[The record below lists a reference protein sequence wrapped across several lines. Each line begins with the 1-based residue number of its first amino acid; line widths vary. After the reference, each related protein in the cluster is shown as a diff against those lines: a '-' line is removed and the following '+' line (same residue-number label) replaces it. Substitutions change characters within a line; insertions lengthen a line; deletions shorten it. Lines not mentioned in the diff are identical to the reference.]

1 MKVTYNW
8 LKDFV
13 NITASPEDMAKRLTS
28 AGMEVEEIIYQN
40 EHLHDVVVGRILKIE
55 KHPQAD
61 KLVVCQVDIG
71 KEITQIITAATN
83 VFEGAVVPVSLPGAD
98 LVNGVKIQ
106 KAKMRGIESCGMF
119 CSGEEL
125 GIDENYFE
133 GAGVNGILI
142 LPSDMKVGQ
151 PIDKA
156 LQLDD
161 VIFDINITP
170 NRADCMSVIGIA
182 REVCALY
189 GLYMRKVNLSYDIDV
204 YAKDTVR
211 DYVNVKVT
219 TPNCFRYMAAAVT
232 DVKIE
237 RSPLWMRARLN
248 AVGIKPIN
256 TLVDITNY
264 VLIEMGQP
272 LHAFDQELIG
282 GSQINV
288 RQAKSG
294 EKIEV
299 LNHNT
304 YDLDEDIMVIADSEK
319 PMVIAG
325 VIGGTNSCINDNTKK
340 CVLESAV
347 FDLKSIRIT
356 SRRIG
361 VRTDSSARYSKG
373 VNVANA
379 EMGMLRALHLISRIK
394 CGKIVRGMIDIA
406 SQKNEAR
413 KIVVSVKLINDIL
426 GLQIASKDMLT
437 ILNNLGIESTIVGDK
452 ITCIV
457 PPYREDLENDYD
469 IAEEVIRL
477 YGYDAYNNVD
487 YELFKNSAVT
497 EGHHHPRLLMER
509 QFRNAL
515 VTNGFYENVSYTLVP
530 SDMVGK
536 LLLTDERKNL
546 IRIANPISEDI
557 SCMRTSVAHS
567 MFTNI
572 AYNLSVG
579 NYNLRIFECGRV
591 YLTDTLPL
599 EKLPTEKDMI
609 ALAVCEET
617 FKTVKNMNFNFIKGM
632 VEMILNKTSVDYKLV
647 RSKQPYLHPGISADI
662 IADGKLIG
670 SFGQIHPVVAKNY
683 DIPDYVVYAE
693 IDDDYLAS
701 LPVKKIEAKEISKYP
716 IVERDLAI
724 VVDEKITAAEML
736 DTVKSSCGKLFY
748 DANIFDIYRSQSV
761 GENKKSIAFK
771 IKLSDMNKT
780 LTDEEVNK
788 VVQKIVKTFSYKYG
802 ASLR

>member
-13 NITASPEDMAKRLTS
+13 NITASPEDVAKRLTS

-40 EHLHDVVVGRILKIE
+40 EHLHDVVVGKILKIE

-61 KLVVCQVDIG
+61 KLVVCQVNIG
-71 KEITQIITAATN
+71 NEITQIITAATN
-83 VFEGAVVPVSLPGAD
+83 VFEGAIVPVSLPGAN
-98 LVNGVKIQ
+98 LVNGIKIQ

-125 GIDENYFE
+125 GIDENYFD

-142 LPSDMKVGQ
+142 LPEDMKIGE

-156 LQLDD
+156 LKLDD
-161 VIFDINITP
+161 IIYDINITP

-189 GLYMRKVNLSYDIDV
+189 GLEMRKVNLSYDIDV

-211 DYVNVKVT
+211 DYVNVSVT
-219 TPNCFRYMAAAVT
+219 SPNCLRYMAAAVT

-237 RSPLWMRARLN
+237 RSPLWIRARLN

-282 GSQINV
+282 GSKINV
-288 RQAKSG
+288 RQAEKG

-304 YDLDEDIMVIADSEK
+304 YDLDEDVMVIADSEK

-325 VIGGTNSCINDNTKK
+325 VIGGTNSCINDNTKR

-356 SRRIG
+356 SRKIG

-379 EMGMLRALHLISRIK
+379 ELGMLRALHLISKIK
-394 CGKIVRGMIDIA
+394 CGKIVRGMIDI
-406 SQKNEAR
+406 SSKKNEAR
-413 KIVVSVKLINDIL
+413 KIIVSVKLINDIL
-426 GLQIASKDMLT
+426 GIQIDSKDMLR
-437 ILNNLGIESTIVGDK
+437 ILNNLGIESTIAGDK
-452 ITCIV
+452 ITCII

-469 IAEEVIRL
+469 IAEEIIRL
-477 YGYDAYNNVD
+477 YGYDAYDNID
-487 YELFKNSAVT
+487 YDLFKNSAVT
-497 EGHHHPRLLMER
+497 EGHHHPRLLLER
-509 QFRNAL
+509 KFRNAL
-515 VTNGFYENVSYTLVP
+515 VTEGFYENVSYTLVP
-530 SDMVGK
+530 SDMAEK

-546 IRIANPISEDI
+546 IKIANPISEDI
-557 SCMRTSVAHS
+557 SCMRTSMAHS
-567 MFTNI
+567 MFANI

-579 NYNLRIFECGRV
+579 NHNIRIFECGRV
-591 YLTDTLPL
+591 YLTDKLPL
-599 EKLPTEKDMI
+599 ENLPTEKNMI

-617 FKTVKNMNFNFIKGM
+617 FKTIKNMNFNFIKGM
-632 VEMILNKTSVDYKLV
+632 VEMLLNNTSVEYKIE
-647 RSKQPYLHPGISADI
+647 RSKQPFLHPGISAD
-662 IADGKLIG
+662 LIVDNEVIC
-670 SFGQIHPVVAKNY
+670 SFGQIHPMVAKNY

-693 IDDDYLAS
+693 INDDYLAS
-701 LPVKKIEAKEISKYP
+701 LPVKKIIAKEISKYP

-724 VVDEKITAAEML
+724 VVDEKITASEML
-736 DTVKSSCGKLFY
+736 ETVKSACGKLY
-748 DANIFDIYRSQSV
+748 YEANIFDIYRSENV
-761 GENKKSIAFK
+761 GKDKKSVAIK
-771 IKLSDMNKT
+771 VKLSDMNKT

-788 VVQKIVKTFSYKYG
+788 VIQKIIKNFNYKFG